1 MPTLDSTTR
10 DRIVEAATALIL
22 ENGYDGTTMRAIAE
36 RADVSLGST
45 YYYFSGKEDLVQG
58 FYLRIAREHA
68 DLTRDRI
75 AGEKS
80 FKKRLGTTLD
90 TYLEVSNRYRA
101 IAESLVSMAVVPTS
115 PLSPF
120 SAESKPARETFIALY
135 EDVIEGSD
143 LKTDARLRAALP
155 ELLWLVQM
163 ILTLGWVQDLSPDG
177 KVSRK
182 IVGRLAPTLSRL
194 IRAARLKPLAPL
206 ALEAV
211 DALDSIKEARQARL
225 RSGEGSST

>member
-10 DRIVEAATALIL
+10 DRIVEAATELIL
-22 ENGYDGTTMRAIAE
+22 EHGYERTTMRAIAE
-36 RADVSLGST
+36 RAGVSQGSA

-68 DLTRDRI
+68 DLSRERME
-75 AGEKS
+75 GEKAL
-80 FKKRLGTTLD
+80 KTRLAITLD
-90 TYLEVSNRYRA
+90 TYLEVSGRYRA
-101 IAESLVSMAVVPTS
+101 VAESLVSMAVVPTS

-135 EDVIEGSD
+135 DDVVEGSE
-143 LKTDARLRAALP
+143 LRADARLRAALP

-163 ILTLGWVQDLSPDG
+163 ILTLGWVQDLSPEA

-182 IVGRLAPTLSRL
+182 IVSRLAPTLARL
-194 IRAARLKPLAPL
+194 IKAARFKPLSPL
-206 ALEAV
+206 AGEAI
-211 DALDSIKEARQARL
+211 DALDAIKEARQARV
-225 RSGEGSST
+225 RGDDGAAP

>member
-10 DRIVEAATALIL
+10 DRIVEAATELIL
-22 ENGYDGTTMRAIAE
+22 EHGYERTTMRAIAE
-36 RADVSLGST
+36 RAGVSQGSA

-68 DLTRDRI
+68 DLSRERME
-75 AGEKS
+75 GEKAL
-80 FKKRLGTTLD
+80 KTRLAITLD
-90 TYLEVSNRYRA
+90 TYLEVSGRYRA
-101 IAESLVSMAVVPTS
+101 VAESLVSMAVVPTS

-135 EDVIEGSD
+135 DDVVEGSE
-143 LKTDARLRAALP
+143 LRADARLRAALP

-163 ILTLGWVQDLSPDG
+163 ILTLGWVQDLSPDA

-182 IVGRLAPTLSRL
+182 IVSRLAPTLARL
-194 IRAARLKPLAPL
+194 IKAARFKPLSPL
-206 ALEAV
+206 AGEAI
-211 DALDSIKEARQARL
+211 DALDAIKEARQARV
-225 RSGEGSST
+225 RGDDGAAP

>member
-22 ENGYDGTTMRAIAE
+22 ENGYERTTMRAIAE
-36 RADVSLGST
+36 RAEVSLGSA

-68 DLTRDRI
+68 DLSRARMQ
-75 AGEKS
+75 GERS
-80 FKKRLGTTLD
+80 FKTRLAIVLD
-90 TYLEVSNRYRA
+90 TYLEVSGRYRA
-101 IAESLVSMAVVPTS
+101 VAESLVSMAVVPTS

-135 EDVIEGSD
+135 EDAIEGSD
-143 LKTDARLRAALP
+143 LKTDARLRQSLP

-163 ILTLGWVQDLSPDG
+163 VVTLGWVQDLSPDG
-177 KVSRK
+177 RVSRK
-182 IVGRLAPTLSRL
+182 IVGRLAPTLARL
-194 IRAARLKPLAPL
+194 IRAARLKPLAPF
-206 ALEAV
+206 AAEAI
-211 DALDSIKEARQARL
+211 DALDAIKEARQARL
-225 RSGEGSST
+225 RGVEQSS

>member
-10 DRIVEAATALIL
+10 DRIVEAATDLIL
-22 ENGYDGTTMRAIAE
+22 ENGYDATTMRAIAE
-36 RADVSLGST
+36 RAEVSLGST

-68 DLTRDRI
+68 DLSRDRME
-75 AGEKS
+75 GERS
-80 FKKRLGTTLD
+80 FKVRLGIVLD

-101 IAESLVSMAVVPTS
+101 VAESLVSMAVVPTS

-135 EDVIEGSD
+135 EETIEASD
-143 LKTDARLRAALP
+143 LKTDARLRASLP

-163 ILTLGWVQDLSPDG
+163 ILTLGWVQDLSPEG
-177 KVSRK
+177 RVSRK
-182 IVGRLAPTLSRL
+182 IVGRLAPTLARL

-211 DALDSIKEARQARL
+211 DALDAIKEARQARV
-225 RSGEGSST
+225 RAGEGTA